1 MSKAVEY
8 LRVSS
13 EEQLRKTKAVAYI
26 RINTIDMAKAEGQ
39 LVKISEYAN
48 KNGFEVVK
56 WYIDTATSGLEK
68 EPPMY
73 NKMVKEAE
81 SKVIIVTQPDRISR
95 DMMLLALRLSRL
107 SKKGISVHS
116 VESGELK

>member
-1 MSKAVEY
+1 MSDTVEY

-39 LVKISEYAN
+39 LAKISEYAN